1 MSNSETMDNILTL
14 TDADGNAVRFEF
26 LDLIPYGGHEYVV
39 LYPVDEDDGEV
50 VILMVDEDPNVT
62 DESYVAVEDDAV
74 VQAVYRIFKEMN
86 KEAYNFT
93 DNASSS
99 SVQTGGKKMKV
110 RSRLGL
116 LLVAWFGAW
125 VGLHLNWMGYHEAAK
140 NFRRSMGGIFCIINP
155 VCWIMHIVEVVK
167 VLFGGYRIDAYG
179 RPIRY
184 FAFLRK
190 AK

>member
-1 MSNSETMDNILTL
+1 MAEAENVIVLNDSE
-14 TDADGNAVRFEF
+14 GNAVRFEF
-26 LDLIPYGGHEYVV
+26 LDLIPYGGHNYVV
-39 LYPVDEDDGEV
+39 LYPLDEEEDDGQV
-50 VILMVDEDPNVT
+50 VVLMVDEDPNVNE
-62 DESYVAVEDDAV
+62 ESYVSVEDDAV
-74 VQAVYRIFKEMN
+74 IQAVYQIFKEKN
-86 KEAYNFT
+86 KDSFDFDDGAAETPVA
-93 DNASSS
+93 A
-99 SVQTGGKKMKV
+99 GGKAVKC
-110 RSRLGL
+110 RARLGVL
-116 LLVAWFGAW
+116 FIAWLGAW